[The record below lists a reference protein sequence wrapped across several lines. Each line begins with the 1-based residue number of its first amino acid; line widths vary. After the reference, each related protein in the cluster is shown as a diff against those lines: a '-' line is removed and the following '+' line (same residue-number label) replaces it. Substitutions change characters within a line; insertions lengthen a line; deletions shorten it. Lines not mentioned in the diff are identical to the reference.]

1 MATIY
6 LFIDTRKPQADNKAP
21 IKIRVSNGRGCQLMI
36 PTNVRI
42 DPDNFVDGEVIIP
55 DNPARAK
62 SINKYLQSRILF
74 IESALQKLSL
84 TGQLATLTAAQLK
97 AYLTN
102 GGELPPEQP
111 TTVAEY
117 WQRFIDR
124 KETDGT
130 KSVYRQT
137 LVKIAAFCDIDKLQ
151 FADITVK
158 WLNDFDRMLSATCKA
173 NTRSIH
179 LRNIRSVMNAAIT
192 EEVIDQNTYPFR
204 RFKIKTERTA
214 KRSLTLDELRT
225 LRDYPCE
232 PHLAYYRDM
241 FMLIFYLSGINAVDL
256 FHLREIRN
264 GRIEFLRAKTK
275 RPYSIKVEPEAMA
288 IIDRY
293 RGKNYLLDVLDRY
306 QDYRDFLKR
315 MDRGL
320 KQIGEIRYIPNA
332 SRGKKSGP
340 DKKEYIGLFPNLSSY
355 WARHTVATIAAS
367 LDIPKETIAAI
378 LGHGGNTTTDI
389 YIDFDER
396 KKDIAMRRVIDYVN
410 GSQPSDVPTDSP
422 MLSDN

>member
-1 MATIY
+1 MAKVKLY
-6 LFIDTRKPQADNKAP
+6 LDTRRILSDGTAP
-21 IKIRVSNGRGCQLMI
+21 IKIAVNNGKNRTLI
-36 PTNVRI
+36 PTDVHVKPSCFIGNEI
-42 DPDNFVDGEVIIP
+42 VIP
-55 DNPARAK
+55 ENPTRART
-62 SINKYLQSRILF
+62 INKYLQSRILF

-84 TGQLATLTAAQLK
+84 TGQLATLSAAQLK

-102 GGELPPEQP
+102 GGEMPAER
-111 TTVAEY
+111 TITVAEY
-117 WQRFIDR
+117 WQQFVDR
-124 KETDGT
+124 KETPGT

-137 LVKIAAFCDIDKLQ
+137 LVKIAAFCDLDKLQ
-151 FADITVK
+151 FSDITVK
-158 WLNDFDRMLSATCKA
+158 WLNDFDRMLSATCQA

-214 KRSLTLDELRT
+214 KRALTLDELRT

-288 IIDRY
+288 IIDKY
-293 RGKNYLLDVLDRY
+293 HGKDYLLDVLDRY
-306 QDYRDFLKR
+306 KDYRDFLKR

-320 KQIGEIRYIPNA
+320 KQIGEIRYIPNS

-340 DKKEYIGLFPNLSSY
+340 DKKEYIGLFPHLSSY

-410 GSQPSDVPTDSP
+410 V
-422 MLSDN
+422 N